1 MQHFNKLPDIER
13 NVLDLREYRI
23 SHMGLRD
30 QETRKKELFV
40 SKKNVYERAFPILVQ
55 EKDLEGQLAMHSELS
70 VQKKLSEL

>member
-1 MQHFNKLPDIER
+1 
-13 NVLDLREYRI
+13 
-23 SHMGLRD
+23 MGLRD